1 MSPSDTA
8 SAAARLALK
17 GTGFATSD
25 KVAAAIEGG
34 VAAELAFAMMA
45 ALGSRFEQLAD
56 EDQVTIAEL
65 YTAVPSAA
73 MTTADAAAAPKGPS
87 TLAE

>member
-17 GTGFATSD
+17 GAGFATSD
-25 KVAAAIEGG
+25 EVAAAIEGG

-45 ALGSRFEQLAD
+45 ALGSCFEQLTD
-56 EDQVTIAEL
+56 EDQVTITEL
-65 YTAVPSAA
+65 YTLAPSAA
-73 MTTADAAAAPKGPS
+73 TMTANAAVAPKGPS
-87 TLAE
+87 ILAE